1 MALSASTDYTLTA
14 RQICDYALRKIN
26 ILAEGQ
32 SMTSAHASRALTE
45 LNILLKGWQKYPVI
59 WHRLHGA
66 ATPVASTASIT
77 ISSSVNP
84 YRITACQFRNS
95 SSIDLSMSEMTED
108 EYYELPNKS
117 STGTPTQWYFEPARS
132 TNTLYIWPLLS
143 SVSTETIR
151 YTYQKRYDD
160 VDDLANEV
168 DVTQENLDVV
178 AYNLAARLSD
188 DYGRKGAHI
197 DRVIQ
202 RAQLLYEDMADGG
215 RPEMIRFVPG
225 PR

>member
-1 MALSASTDYTLTA
+1 MALSGSTDFTLTA
-14 RQICDYALRKIN
+14 REICDYALRKIN

-32 SMTSAHASRALTE
+32 SMGSGHATRAMRE
-45 LNILLKGWQKYPVI
+45 LNLLLKGWQKYPVI
-59 WHRLHGA
+59 WHRLHGS
-66 ATPVASTASIT
+66 ATPTAITASIT

-84 YRITACQFRNS
+84 YRITACQYRNA
-95 SSIDLSMSEMTED
+95 SSIDLPMSEMSED
-108 EYYELPNKS
+108 EYYELPQKTN
-117 STGTPTQWYFEPARS
+117 TGTPTQWYFEPARS
-132 TNTLYIWPLLS
+132 TNTLYIWPVLS

-178 AYNLAARLSD
+178 GYNLAARLAD

-197 DRVIQ
+197 DRIIA
-202 RAQLLYEDMADGG
+202 RAQALFEDMADGG

-225 PR
+225 R